1 MAIGR
6 TLLAV
11 AIALSV
17 AWFPVAG
24 AVAATPVEMSVSD
37 GGCCPDPVQLCDMA
51 KDGCMSM
58 PACSVFS
65 SALSEP
71 SVVDDA
77 FAAVATDLAPLPA
90 GKALPSRT
98 SGPPLRP
105 PQV

>member
-6 TLLAV
+6 TLLAA

-37 GGCCPDPVQLCDMA
+37 GGCCPDPVQPCDMA
-51 KDGCMSM
+51 TAACMSM
-58 PACSVFS
+58 PTCSAFS
-65 SALSEP
+65 STLSEP
-71 SVVDDA
+71 SVLDYA
-77 FAAVATDLAPLPA
+77 FAPVATGLAPLPA
-90 GKALPSRT
+90 NEIFCSRT
-98 SGPPLRP
+98 NGPPLRP